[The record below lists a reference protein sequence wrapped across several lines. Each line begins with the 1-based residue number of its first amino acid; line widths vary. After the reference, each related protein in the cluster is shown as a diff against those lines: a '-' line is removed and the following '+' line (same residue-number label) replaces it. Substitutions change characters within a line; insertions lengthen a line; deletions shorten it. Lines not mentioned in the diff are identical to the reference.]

1 MQDTFYILGKMK
13 EGEFGGELIEE
24 IVHIQNR
31 PFAYH
36 EVYHLIK
43 DNYVND
49 CEDQRVQKYVQPDG
63 EVIWFLRG
71 VDDGFDPEVDEW
83 DDALAAFWVVVHKQG
98 HKQSVEDYDRTL
110 HVFHPEREAMWHIV
124 WHKKYHPSGINEH
137 TYIVAPT
144 ANDAKEQWERRYGT
158 EGTIIEIEGGPF

>member
-71 VDDGFDPEVDEW
+71 IDDGFDPEVDEW
-83 DDALAAFWVVVHKQG
+83 DDALATFWVVVHKQG
-98 HKQSVEDYDRTL
+98 HKQPTDDYDRTL
-110 HVFHPEREAMWHIV
+110 HTFNGSE
-124 WHKKYHPSGINEH
+124 
-137 TYIVAPT
+137 
-144 ANDAKEQWERRYGT
+144 
-158 EGTIIEIEGGPF
+158 